1 MSVPAQAGQ
10 AVSIRNRSS
19 SSFISAAEKMFEP
32 EIDTAATGILLLFS
46 AEPVPLVREAHVF
59 EDLVLVHQS
68 VDELDGVLH
77 MDIVVHIPVLEQE
90 NALETLGVG
99 QDRAKLVA
107 LLVLRRCIH
116 VAFG

>member
-19 SSFISAAEKMFEP
+19 SSFISTAKKMFEP

-46 AEPVPLVREAHVF
+46 AEPVPLVGENHVF
-59 EDLVLVHQS
+59 KELVLVHQS
-68 VDELDGVLH
+68 VDELDSVLH

-90 NALETLGVG
+90 HALEILGVG
-99 QDRAKLVA
+99 QDRATLVA
-107 LLVLRRCIH
+107 LLVLGRRI
-116 VAFG
+116 